1 MPDELAEVHDFIRFW
16 ITTFEEEEQFKYKS
30 GISR

>member
-1 MPDELAEVHDFIRFW
+1 MPDEFAEIHDFIRFW
-16 ITTFEEEEQFKYKS
+16 ITTFEEKQFKYKS